1 MIKKVSSILLL
12 AIVLTVFIPSTAGA
26 VGLSSLIGG
35 KILLVEP
42 CCNGIK
48 ITVGPPNAGIF
59 LFMPGVSRL
68 YANFNIM
75 IPGTW
80 VLGNAFGVAT
90 CQRVVSIIPCA
101 IPEPVPGGIIRMI
114 GTSGVG
120 GALGL

>member
-1 MIKKVSSILLL
+1 MMIKKVSLILFL
-12 AIVLTVFIPSTAGA
+12 AVVLGAFIPSTAGA

-35 KILLVEP
+35 KILFVEP

-59 LFMPGVSRL
+59 LFVPGISRL
-68 YANFNIM
+68 YANYNIM

-80 VLGNAFGVAT
+80 VLGTALGVAT

-114 GTSGVG
+114 GTSGIG
-120 GALGL
+120 GLGL